1 VYIGTFEDNEK
12 HGLGNLFD
20 PKNDLKQREEYVKG
34 VRKSFV
40 RSTTTGD
47 ELQRHLQNPGYKLHY
62 TNTAK
67 QTKQPL
73 RFSVKK
79 NLPERGYNP
88 SFKRQITDNNKNTL
102 QNQY

>member
-1 VYIGTFEDNEK
+1 MHGGGSIQYPNGTVYIGTFEDNEK

-47 ELQRHLQNPGYKLHY
+47 ELQRHL
-62 TNTAK
+62 
-67 QTKQPL
+67 
-73 RFSVKK
+73 
-79 NLPERGYNP
+79 
-88 SFKRQITDNNKNTL
+88 
-102 QNQY
+102 